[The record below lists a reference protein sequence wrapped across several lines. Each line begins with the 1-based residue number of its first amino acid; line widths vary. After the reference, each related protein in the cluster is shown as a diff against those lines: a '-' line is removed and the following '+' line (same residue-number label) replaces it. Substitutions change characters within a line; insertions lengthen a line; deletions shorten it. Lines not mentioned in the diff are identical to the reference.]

1 MAQFSSPKYPH
12 LTLQDDKIWAQFREG
27 KFETTD
33 TAVIKRLRG
42 LPDDYAVAEVKAAA
56 KTSGGD
62 GGQQGTGEGGQQG
75 TGDGAPPTGS
85 GK

>member
-1 MAQFSSPKYPH
+1 MAQFSSLKYSH
-12 LTLQDDKIWAQFREG
+12 LTLQDDKGVWAQFGEG

-33 TAVIKRLRG
+33 AAVIKRLRG
-42 LPDDYAVAEVKAAA
+42 LPDDYEVAEVKAAA

-62 GGQQGTGEGGQQG
+62 GTGEGGQQG
-75 TGDGAPPTGS
+75 AGDGAPPAGS